1 MDFGQETSMNYSENP
16 AIPCA
21 LEKCR
26 AYDDNLE
33 EKARAL
39 MEAARIPMRPGM
51 RVLVKPNLLTS
62 KALACTNPD
71 IVAAV
76 CKLLLDGGCKVDV
89 ADSPGFGRAK
99 SVARAIG
106 LDEKLAPLGLEVL
119 PMNQPAP
126 LRLDVPGAERQP
138 VFMVSRRA
146 IECDYLLSVPRIK
159 AHSQM
164 RITLAVKNLFGC
176 VCGAR
181 KAIIHAREGREPAFF
196 AACLAA
202 MWAAL
207 PPSGAFVD
215 GIVAMSVTGPSKG
228 IPFNFGLLGACAS
241 SQVMD
246 RALLAALDM
255 EIGQSPLAAAIAKR
269 NDREEISAPV
279 SWPLRRPEDF
289 NPTGFVVPQKLAHTS
304 FRPGRLIK
312 SMGRRFWAAIKA

>member
-1 MDFGQETSMNYSENP
+1 
-16 AIPCA
+16 
-21 LEKCR
+21 
-26 AYDDNLE
+26 
-33 EKARAL
+33 

-164 RITLAVKNLFGC
+164 RITLAVKNLFWLRMRREKGHNPC
-176 VCGAR
+176 EGRQGTSIFRSLSCGHVGGFAALRRVCGR
-181 KAIIHAREGREPAFF
+181 HCGHERYRPVKRHSFQFWPAWR
-196 AACLAA
+196 LR
-202 MWAAL
+202 
-207 PPSGAFVD
+207 FVP
-215 GIVAMSVTGPSKG
+215 GNGSRPAG
-228 IPFNFGLLGACAS
+228 
-241 SQVMD
+241 
-246 RALLAALDM
+246 
-255 EIGQSPLAAAIAKR
+255 
-269 NDREEISAPV
+269 SA
-279 SWPLRRPEDF
+279 
-289 NPTGFVVPQKLAHTS
+289 
-304 FRPGRLIK
+304 
-312 SMGRRFWAAIKA
+312 

>member
-228 IPFNFGLLGACAS
+228 ISFNFGLLGACAS

>member
-1 MDFGQETSMNYSENP
+1 MNYPDNP

-39 MEAARIPMRPGM
+39 LEAARMPLRPGM

-71 IVAAV
+71 IVATV
-76 CKLLLDGGCKVDV
+76 CRLLLDCGCKVEV
-89 ADSPGFGRAK
+89 SDSPGFGRTK

-106 LDEKLAPLGLEVL
+106 LDKKLARLGLEVL
-119 PMNQPAP
+119 PMDQATP

-146 IECDYLLSVPRIK
+146 VECDYLLSVPRIK
-159 AHSQM
+159 AHGQM

-202 MWAAL
+202 LWAAL

-228 IPFNFGLLGACAS
+228 LPFNLGLIGACAS
-241 SQVMD
+241 AQVMD
-246 RALLAALDM
+246 RALLATLDM
-255 EIGQSPLAAAIAKR
+255 EIGQSPLAAAMAKR
-269 NDREEISAPV
+269 KDRPEIVAPI
-279 SWPLRRPEDF
+279 SWPLLGPEDF
-289 NPTGFVVPQKLAHTS
+289 DPTGFVVPQKLAHTS

-312 SMGRRFWAAIKA
+312 SMGRRFWAAIRA